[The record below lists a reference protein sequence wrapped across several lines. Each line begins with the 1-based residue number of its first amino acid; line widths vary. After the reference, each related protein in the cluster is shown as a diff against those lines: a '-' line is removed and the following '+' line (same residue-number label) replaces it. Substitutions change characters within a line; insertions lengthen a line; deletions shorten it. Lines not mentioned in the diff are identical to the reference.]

1 MADTSI
7 IVAGIT
13 ALPLLITSL
22 AQWRDMRK
30 RTNGTGPLAAK
41 LDEQN
46 ERLTRIEDRVA
57 RTEERTG
64 RMERF
69 MASEARAKRQ
79 LQ

>member
-1 MADTSI
+1 MEVV
-7 IVAGIT
+7 VAAAVGAVAPTIA
-13 ALPLLITSL
+13 ALAS
-22 AQWRDMRK
+22 WRDMRK
-30 RTNGTGPLAAK
+30 RTNGAGPLAAK

-64 RMERF
+64 RMERY

-79 LQ
+79 PR

>member
-1 MADTSI
+1 MADTSVV
-7 IVAGIT
+7 VAGIT

-30 RTNGTGPLAAK
+30 RTNGSGPLAAK
-41 LDEQN
+41 LDEQG

-64 RMERF
+64 RMERY

-79 LQ
+79 PR